1 MSKRFPEWVNTE
13 VVIKAIKM
21 REEGMLSKQLNL
33 WIENLLEIEK
43 KSWIIDCFKENNYPL
58 EIAEIELSNEEED
71 LILPSFISKEITGLT
86 HYSNFSLANN
96 PISEWK
102 KEYLTTLKSN

>member
-1 MSKRFPEWVNTE
+1 MPKRFPEWVNTE

-43 KSWIIDCFKENNYPL
+43 RKSKYVV
-58 EIAEIELSNEEED
+58 A
-71 LILPSFISKEITGLT
+71 KR
-86 HYSNFSLANN
+86 NN
-96 PISEWK
+96 PRFKGTRVSHC
-102 KEYLTTLKSN
+102 N